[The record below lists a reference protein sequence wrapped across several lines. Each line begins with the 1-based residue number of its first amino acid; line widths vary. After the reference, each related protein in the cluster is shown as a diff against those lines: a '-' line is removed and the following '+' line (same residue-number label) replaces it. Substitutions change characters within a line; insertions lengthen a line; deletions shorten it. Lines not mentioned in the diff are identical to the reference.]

1 MLLQDS
7 DTGIAYVAYSSAD
20 NGIRNKTMHISTLT
34 TDLKDVSSQYSRVF
48 IGQSREAPA
57 FFKFGD
63 CFLLATSGCCGWDP
77 NKLENKLE
85 VFWTRCVMLL

>member
-1 MLLQDS
+1 
-7 DTGIAYVAYSSAD
+7 
-20 NGIRNKTMHISTLT
+20 MHISTLT

-63 CFLLATSGCCGWDP
+63 FFMIATSGCSGWDP
-77 NKLENKLE
+77 NKLE
-85 VFWTRCVMLL
+85 VYWTRCVMLL